1 MEQRQGNT
9 AQGNPT
15 QAQRP
20 MEQKPGNQESMKPGS
35 MRPEPVGNGK
45 QRHMQGEGVE
55 AQNPRG
61 MERFILI
68 FYSLFSI
75 NIVIWSITGEAPVWV
90 PVSIM
95 LSLFAAWSVNMGNV
109 RDFVFRALFISG
121 CMQLTAVLYAVNKDN
136 LISVSAIIIS
146 FAIFTG
152 MFGVLDA
159 CRIYAW
165 GTAFIFLYFFTT
177 RLSTVGL
184 KAELADSV
192 ALSQVFSIVA
202 AEFVIYIWV
211 KKRAVTADQMS
222 KVISSLRM
230 AEHSKN
236 DFLANIS
243 HEIRTPVNTIY
254 GMSEL
259 LTQETDMQDIK
270 NKVYDIQTASR
281 GLMSVVSDIMDFTD
295 LQFGNMDLENEEY
308 NLASTMNDIVN
319 MSVAMKK
326 DKHVELII
334 NCDADMPRLL
344 YGDEKKIRRVLMNL
358 VSNAVKF
365 TNEGCIAIDLGMR
378 KEAYGIN
385 LILKVRDTGI
395 GMREEDLEK
404 IFTSFNQV
412 DTKRNRQ
419 EGGVGLGM
427 AISKI
432 IVEKMNGVI
441 SVKSRIGQG
450 TSVTAVIPQKVVD
463 ERPIIHIENPDQ
475 INMLIYISMEQF
487 ELTAIRDEYFSNI
500 RNMLSQLEVEGHI
513 CRNLNELKRRVEGE
527 KPTHIFIGRVDYL
540 EDPAYFNDLSEKT
553 KVVMLIDHWEEKFI
567 ERDTIIRLFKPFYLL
582 PIVSVLN
589 NEMIVQKPDQKTKKG
604 KFVAPD
610 VHVLV
615 VDDNVMNIKVVQGLL
630 ANYKI
635 HVTAATSGKEAL
647 EKIESKDYD
656 FVFMDHMM
664 PEMDGVETLHK
675 IRAKAGSYYHRVPII
690 ALTAN
695 AIAGIR
701 ASFLAEGFA
710 DFVEKPVESSVLERV
725 LRRNLPEEKLLPLD
739 EAPSIEEASAD
750 KKDAENGSADLS
762 GNSPQV
768 AGDGFTAEGIPADFK
783 VGDLDI
789 QKGLIYCGGMAQ
801 YLEILKLYSDS
812 GPKNLENVEMLFGKE
827 DWKNYTIAVHAVK
840 SSMLSIGAIKLS
852 DLAKDLEAAGKAVNI
867 SYIKEHHQEM
877 IEEYQRVIGL
887 LKDFRSDQDEDE
899 EEEESAEDLPEIY
912 DVEFERLV
920 AEMED
925 AMYGFD
931 EEEMLRILDELQ
943 KYKYRGKA
951 LKGKLAPIRRKVE
964 NSDYMSAVESLTKLK
979 EDLKNAEGG
988 EADV

>member
-1 MEQRQGNT
+1 MEQRQENPVQNHGQ
-9 AQGNPT
+9 AQGGG
-15 QAQRP
+15 P
-20 MEQKPGNQESMKPGS
+20 MNRGMMDHGPMGRGSMGRGPMPPGS
-35 MRPEPVGNGK
+35 QKSP
-45 QRHMQGEGVE
+45 QGQGVQ
-55 AQNPRG
+55 AQNPKG

-68 FYSLFSI
+68 FFSLFSI
-75 NIVIWSITGEAPVWV
+75 NMVIWAIKDGAPVWV
-90 PVSIM
+90 SVSMM
-95 LSLFAAWSVNMGNV
+95 LSMFAAWSVNMGNV

-136 LISVSAIIIS
+136 LVTVSATIVC

-159 CRIYAW
+159 CRISAW

-177 RLSTVGL
+177 RLSTVGFE
-184 KAELADSV
+184 AELKDSG
-192 ALSQVFSIVA
+192 ALSQVFCIIG
-202 AEFVIYIWV
+202 AEIVIYVWV
-211 KKRAVTADQMS
+211 RKRAITADQMS
-222 KVISSLRM
+222 KVIVSLTM
-230 AEHSKN
+230 AEQSKN

-254 GMSEL
+254 GMCEL
-259 LTQETDMQDIK
+259 LTQETDLQDIK
-270 NKVYDIQTASR
+270 GKVYDIQNASR

-295 LQFGNMDLENEEY
+295 MQFGNMDLENEEY

-365 TNEGCIAIDLGMR
+365 TNEGCVTIDLGMR

-385 LILKVRDTGI
+385 LVLKVRDTGI
-395 GMREEDLEK
+395 GMKEEDLEK

-412 DTKRNRQ
+412 DTRRNRQ
-419 EGGVGLGM
+419 EGGIGLGM
-427 AISKI
+427 AISKT

-463 ERPIIHIENPDQ
+463 ERPIIHIENPEQ

-500 RNMLSQLEVEGHI
+500 KNMLSQLEVEGHI

-527 KPTHIFIGRVDYL
+527 NVTHVFIGRVDYL
-540 EDPAYFNDLSEKT
+540 EDPAFFNTLSEKI
-553 KVVMLIDHWEEKFI
+553 KVIMLIDHWEEKFI
-567 ERDTIIRLFKPFYLL
+567 EKDTIIRLFKPFYLL
-582 PIVSVLN
+582 PIVAVLN
-589 NEMIVQKPDQKTKKG
+589 NEMVVQKPEHEVRKG

-675 IRAKAGSYYHRVPII
+675 IRAKSGSYYHRVPII

-695 AIAGIR
+695 AIAGVR

-739 EAPSIEEASAD
+739 EELLNQDSFEKKQAESVSGDEPANGDSLSKEMSLIEE
-750 KKDAENGSADLS
+750 
-762 GNSPQV
+762 V
-768 AGDGFTAEGIPADFK
+768 PADFK

-789 QKGLIYCGGMAQ
+789 QKGLIYCGGMTQ

-812 GPKNLENVEMLFGKE
+812 GPQNLDNVERLFEKE
-827 DWKNYTIAVHAVK
+827 DWNNYTIAVHAVK
-840 SSMLSIGAIKLS
+840 SSMLSIGAVRLS
-852 DLAKDLEAAGKAVNI
+852 ELAKALEAAGKEVNI
-867 SYIKEHHQEM
+867 SYIKENHREM
-877 IEEYQRVIGL
+877 IEEYHRVIGL
-887 LKDFRSDQDEDE
+887 LKDFRSEQSGNG
-899 EEEESAEDLPEIY
+899 EEEESTEGLPEIY
-912 DVEFERLV
+912 DMEFERFV
-920 AEMED
+920 SEMED

-931 EEEMLRILDELQ
+931 EDEMLRILDELQ
-943 KYKYRGKA
+943 KYKYRGKS
-951 LKGKLAPIRRKVE
+951 LKGGLAPIRRKVE
-964 NSDYMSAVESLTKLK
+964 NSDYMSAVESLSKLK
-979 EDLKNAEGG
+979 DDLKNSEGG
-988 EADV
+988 DTNV